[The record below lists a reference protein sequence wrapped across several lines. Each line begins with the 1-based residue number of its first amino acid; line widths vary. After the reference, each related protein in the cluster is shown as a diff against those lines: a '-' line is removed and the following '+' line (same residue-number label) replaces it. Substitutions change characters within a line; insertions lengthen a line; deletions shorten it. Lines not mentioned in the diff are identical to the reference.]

1 MAPVSR
7 NLAASGLERDAM
19 ATIQV
24 ILEGARIGTYE
35 ILDYPIVLQFGDQKS
50 YGQAV
55 WFIPTSSG
63 RIQASMV
70 SEIRVQEG
78 SLSVLVDGPEGF
90 RSGPHPA
97 DWIRGYYPR
106 GKDCAILKLDS
117 ESRKMCGITFT
128 TVEGSLLVEELSLGG
143 PPAASTLL

>member
-1 MAPVSR
+1 V
-7 NLAASGLERDAM
+7 

-24 ILEGARIGTYE
+24 ILQGARIGTYE
-35 ILDYPIVLQFGDQKS
+35 ILDYPLVLQFGDQKS

-55 WFIPTSSG
+55 WFIPTCSG
-63 RIQASMV
+63 RIEASMV

-78 SLSVLVDGPEGF
+78 SLTVLVDGPEGF

-106 GKDCAILKLDS
+106 GKDCALIKVDS
-117 ESRKMCGITFT
+117 ESRKVSGITFT
-128 TVEGSLLVEELSLGG
+128 TVAGNLLVEELSLGG
-143 PPAASTLL
+143 PTPAGSSPEILATISVR